1 MIIRNLKSVRQ
12 SLSVV
17 LALTLM
23 GSSLV
28 QANAQ
33 ETARGMDEVSGGF
46 QGLSLPTGISNN
58 LSPLG
63 DGVSNLPGNLD
74 NSLNIFQSIRGL
86 NSNSDNSEGK
96 NQPQKPKTIRIKA
109 EDNNQGNSAGNK
121 SDNPDQE
128 ISGENGDQSSHQDK
142 AKDKKEDGL
151 QGAENRIEKNLD
163 KAKDAFYGK
172 KDKDGF
178 RPIQFE
184 RRAGH
189 DEPSEENP
197 DGVSLKG
204 FNILRALEHYFDLS
218 APDNFSNITYLE
230 YLNRVN
236 KVLELKREAGYEG
249 LKGLGIEKAADDDLQ
264 KGWDQN
270 NGRLAIEGRAAA
282 KVSHTPTLDE
292 FGADL
297 TQQAAAGK
305 MDPVYGREHEIAE
318 LINILNQ
325 KRKRN
330 AVLIGEAGVGKTA
343 IVEGLAQK
351 IAAGQVPGL
360 EGKRIVSLDVGA
372 LIAGTKYR
380 GEFEERVNKL
390 IRELEGNP
398 DVIVFIDELHQIV
411 GANSS
416 SGGERGSM
424 NMANMLKTALA
435 RGTVQMIGAT
445 TLDEYRRYIE
455 KDAALERR
463 LQTVTVKAPGAQET
477 VAILQ
482 TLKPGFEKHH
492 QVIYED
498 AAIKAAAE
506 LAEHYVYGRNLP
518 DSAIDVLDGAGAA
531 VRALGRNTV
540 TEGDVRAVVS
550 RISGVPVEK
559 MDQAKKDRLTHIESF
574 LKQRIKGQDEA
585 LKVVSEA
592 VRADRAGFKTT
603 RAPLSF
609 LFTGPTGVGK
619 TETAKALTEFLF
631 GSERNLIRLDM
642 SEYHDSFQQ
651 SRAIGAA
658 PGYIGSDK
666 PGDLTEKVRRNPY
679 SVILLDEIDKA
690 SPDFLNLL
698 LQVLDEG
705 HLTDNAGKIV
715 DFSHTI
721 IIMSANYMSQAYVE
735 RPHHLGFNADNTDAT
750 LVEKK
755 MTVNEG
761 IKHLLRPEFY
771 NRIGDVVAFN
781 PLTQAAAGEILD
793 QMLSRLQRV
802 AQEKGIELEMSLEA
816 RDFLLSKGYDESYG
830 ARPMRRAIDRYLTRP
845 LAMESLK
852 SSETQRLRVVV
863 SPNGEGLEFET
874 L

>member
-1 MIIRNLKSVRQ
+1 MIIRNSGPVRR

-17 LALTLM
+17 LALALV
-23 GSSLV
+23 GSSFSSVL
-28 QANAQ
+28 AQ
-33 ETARGMDEVSGGF
+33 ESVRTMGELSGGF
-46 QGLSLPTGISNN
+46 QGLSLPMGISNN

-63 DGVSNLPGNLD
+63 DRISNLPGNLD
-74 NSLNIFQSIRGL
+74 NSSNIFQSIQAL
-86 NSNSDNSEGK
+86 NSNSGDSEGK

-109 EDNNQGNSAGNK
+109 EDNNQGNSAENE
-121 SDNPDQE
+121 SDSPNQE
-128 ISGENGDQSSHQDK
+128 VSGENGDQSAHQDK

-151 QGAENRIEKNLD
+151 QGAENRVEKNLA
-163 KAKDAFYGK
+163 KAKEAFYGK

-178 RPIQFE
+178 SPIQFE

-197 DGVSLKG
+197 NGVPLKG
-204 FNILRALEHYFDLS
+204 FKVLRALEHYFDLS
-218 APDNFSNITYLE
+218 RPDNFSNITYLE
-230 YLNRVN
+230 YLDRVN
-236 KVLELKREAGYEG
+236 KVVELKREAGNEG
-249 LKGLGIEKAADDDLQ
+249 LKGLGVEKAANDDLQ
-264 KGWDQN
+264 KGWEQN
-270 NGRLAIEGRAAA
+270 NGQLAIPARVAAR
-282 KVSHTPTLDE
+282 VSHTPTLDN
-292 FGADL
+292 FGSDL
-297 TQQAAAGK
+297 TAQAAAGK

-351 IAAGQVPGL
+351 IAAGEVPGL

-380 GEFEERVNKL
+380 GEFEERVSSL
-390 IRELEGNP
+390 IRELEENP
-398 DVIVFIDELHQIV
+398 NIIVFIDELHQIV

-416 SGGERGSM
+416 GDKGNSM

-445 TLDEYRRYIE
+445 TLDEYRQYIE

-463 LQTVTVKAPGAQET
+463 LQTVTVKAPSAQET

-492 QVIYED
+492 QVVYEE
-498 AAIKAAAE
+498 AALKAAAE
-506 LAEHYVYGRNLP
+506 LAGRYVYGRNLP

-540 TEGDVRAVVS
+540 TENDVRAVVS
-550 RISGVPVEK
+550 RISGIPVEK
-559 MDQAKKDRLTHIESF
+559 MDQAKKDKLTHIESF

-592 VRADRAGFKTT
+592 VRADRAGFKMTK
-603 RAPLSF
+603 APLSF

-631 GSERNLIRLDM
+631 GSEKNLIRLDM

-705 HLTDNAGKIV
+705 HLTDNSGKIV

-735 RPHHLGFNADNTDAT
+735 RPHHLGFNADNEEAT
-750 LVEKK
+750 LAEKK

-761 IKHLLRPEFY
+761 IKHILRPEFY

-781 PLTQAAAGEILD
+781 SLTKTAAGEILD
-793 QMLSRLQRV
+793 QMLVQVQRI
-802 AQEKGIELEMSLEA
+802 AQEKGIELEMSLGA

-830 ARPMRRAIDRYLTRP
+830 ARPMRRAIDQYLTRP

-852 SSETQRLRVVV
+852 SDQPQRLRVVV
-863 SPNGEGLEFET
+863 SPNGEGLKFEA